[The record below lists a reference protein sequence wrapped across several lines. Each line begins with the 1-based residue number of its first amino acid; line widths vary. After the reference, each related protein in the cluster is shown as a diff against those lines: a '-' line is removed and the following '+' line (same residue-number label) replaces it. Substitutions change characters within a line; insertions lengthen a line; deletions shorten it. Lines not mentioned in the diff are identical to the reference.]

1 MDMNV
6 NVTVKFDETVINLL
20 SMFAGGTVTMAFGN
34 EPKPTK
40 TEPVKVD
47 KPKAEA
53 KAEPVKAEPVKAKPT
68 KAEPAKEEKAEF
80 EPVTAEEAE
89 TLRARLSQ
97 MKAEGKNV
105 SELIS
110 NATGT
115 SGKKFSQLAPG
126 EMRMLYDQIMPF

>member
-20 SMFAGGTVTMAFGN
+20 SMFAGGTVTMAFGD

-47 KPKAEA
+47 KPKAET
-53 KAEPVKAEPVKAKPT
+53 KAEPVKAEP
-68 KAEPAKEEKAEF
+68 AKEEKPAEF
-80 EPVTAEEAE
+80 EPVTAEETE

>member
-20 SMFAGGTVTMAFGN
+20 SMFAGGTVTMSFGD

-40 TEPVKVD
+40 TEPVKVN

-53 KAEPVKAEPVKAKPT
+53 KAEPT
-68 KAEPAKEEKAEF
+68 KAEPAKAETAKEEKPAEF
-80 EPVTAEEAE
+80 EPVTAEETE

>member
-6 NVTVKFDETVINLL
+6 TLTVKFDETVINLL
-20 SMFAGGTVTMAFGN
+20 SMFAGGTVTMAFGD

-47 KPKAEA
+47 KPKAKAKAEA
-53 KAEPVKAEPVKAKPT
+53 KAEPVKAEPA

-80 EPVTAEEAE
+80 EPVTAEETE

>member
-6 NVTVKFDETVINLL
+6 NLTVKFDEPVIKLL
-20 SMFAGGTVTMAFGN
+20 SMFAGGTVTMAFGD

-40 TEPVKVD
+40 TPPVKVNVKD
-47 KPKAEA
+47 NKPKAET
-53 KAEPVKAEPVKAKPT
+53 KAEPVKAEPA
-68 KAEPAKEEKAEF
+68 KAEPAKEEKPADF
-80 EPVTAEEAE
+80 EPVTAEETE